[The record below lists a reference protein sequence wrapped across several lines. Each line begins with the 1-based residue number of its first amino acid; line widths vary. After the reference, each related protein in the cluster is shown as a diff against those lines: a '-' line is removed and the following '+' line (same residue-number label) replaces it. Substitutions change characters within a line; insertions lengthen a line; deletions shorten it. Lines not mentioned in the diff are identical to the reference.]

1 MNGTSRFRDMVS
13 IGVIG
18 HLFGGVL
25 LLQLLFEVVGH
36 VLVGCDGGLAF
47 EDYFFKLFVFGVFGF
62 GGECSQGFR
71 VICHHVVD
79 VFLIEVFAGEFVE
92 FIQFFL
98 VVGVG
103 AGREGKA
110 PGFCEGLH
118 GRGHLGVLCDHLF
131 GERLDCGIGGFLFCQ
146 LAECYLVLVGLRCHG
161 EKLLVVSRLC
171 FCFEGEERGGD
182 AEHCAAHP
190 LRGFFH

>member
-79 VFLIEVFAGEFVE
+79 VFRSV
-92 FIQFFL
+92 
-98 VVGVG
+98 
-103 AGREGKA
+103 
-110 PGFCEGLH
+110 C
-118 GRGHLGVLCDHLF
+118 
-131 GERLDCGIGGFLFCQ
+131 
-146 LAECYLVLVGLRCHG
+146 
-161 EKLLVVSRLC
+161 
-171 FCFEGEERGGD
+171 
-182 AEHCAAHP
+182 
-190 LRGFFH
+190 